1 MPLPRWLL
9 GVIAPFVLPFLSSS
23 FRTPG
28 KGIGGWLAQEFMK
41 KGNSV
46 AIQTAVKR
54 LDLKNTDVLVEI
66 GAGHGVGLEASVA
79 HKPRRIVL
87 IELSASFRDKLKTA
101 IRKVPKEY
109 REHIELYDTDAKSMD
124 FLQNDSV
131 DKILA
136 VNVIYF
142 LDPLEE
148 YLKEI
153 WRVLKPGGRVSW
165 ACKFEAVKS
174 MDEKI
179 FVNTDQAVIEGVMK
193 KIGFQVVGTYIELG
207 HKFQSYTELLGVKPV
222 PEAAS
227 TT

>member
-41 KGNSV
+41 NANSV
-46 AIQTAVKR
+46 SIQTAVKR
-54 LDLKNTDVLVEI
+54 LDLKNSDVLVEI
-66 GAGHGVGLEASVA
+66 GAGHGIGLEASVA
-79 HKPRRIVL
+79 YKPRRIVL
-87 IELSASFRDKLKTA
+87 IELSSSFRDKLKTA
-101 IRKVPKEY
+101 IRRVPKPY
-109 REHIELYDTDAKSMD
+109 REQIELYDTDAKSMG
-124 FLQNDSV
+124 FLKDDSV

-136 VNVIYF
+136 VNVVYF
-142 LDPLEE
+142 LDPLEN

-174 MDEKI
+174 MDETI
-179 FVNTDQAVIEGVMK
+179 FVNTDQAVIEGAMK
-193 KIGFQVVGTYIELG
+193 KIGFLVMGTYIDLG
-207 HKFQSYTELLGVKPV
+207 NKFQTYTELLGVKPI
-222 PEAAS
+222 PEVAS